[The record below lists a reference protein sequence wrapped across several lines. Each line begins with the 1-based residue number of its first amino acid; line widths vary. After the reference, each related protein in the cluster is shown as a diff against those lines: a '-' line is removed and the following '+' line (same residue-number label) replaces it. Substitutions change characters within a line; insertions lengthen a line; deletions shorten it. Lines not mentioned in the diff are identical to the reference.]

1 MQNCCNLFYFELIFQ
16 GNTCDA
22 YEGAIKSKS
31 DLKAKSFLVKSES
44 AINPMYKIR
53 HVNPNGVGGTVCPHF
68 FQKAFSPRKKGS
80 DVQNFLTFPNS
91 L

>member
-22 YEGAIKSKS
+22 YEGAIKSKN

-53 HVNPNGVGGTVCPHF
+53 HVNPNGVEWHSVPTLFPEGF
-68 FQKAFSPRKKGS
+68 FSKKKGVGCS
-80 DVQNFLTFPNS
+80 KFLDFS
-91 L
+91 